1 MVALFLVLVVVACFV
16 VVVGGGGGGGVS
28 QRSNADAFSGRF
40 PLSPP

>member
-1 MVALFLVLVVVACFV
+1 MVALFLVVVACFV
-16 VVVGGGGGGGVS
+16 VVVVGGVVS